1 LINRRRGA
9 CQFVVRWSTQSR
21 QNAPKI
27 ARRVLATRL
36 PNRPLRPHLSESTVT
51 LGADAV
57 HVCL

>member
-51 LGADAV
+51 LGA
-57 HVCL
+57 